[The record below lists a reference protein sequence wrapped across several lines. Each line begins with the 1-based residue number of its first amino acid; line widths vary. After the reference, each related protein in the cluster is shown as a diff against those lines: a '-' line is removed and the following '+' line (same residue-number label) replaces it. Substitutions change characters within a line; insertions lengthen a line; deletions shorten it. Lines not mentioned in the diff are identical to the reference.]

1 MKSALY
7 LTSNGKNLFFK
18 PLVSLI
24 IGDANQAFFSQ
35 VGEYLSRDTVIDIK
49 DKVNRTSNNL
59 TEQFGE
65 AAYVGVIPT
74 VGTEVIDELTCRDP
88 GYPENRLKKFIP
100 PGIENISDI
109 VMEELISKLQLH
121 FNHIAEII
129 FGYQANI
136 SLLNS
141 KMGDVP
147 EDHTKI

>member
-1 MKSALY
+1 M
-7 LTSNGKNLFFK
+7 
-18 PLVSLI
+18 
-24 IGDANQAFFSQ
+24 
-35 VGEYLSRDTVIDIK
+35 
-49 DKVNRTSNNL
+49 
-59 TEQFGE
+59 
-65 AAYVGVIPT
+65 IPT